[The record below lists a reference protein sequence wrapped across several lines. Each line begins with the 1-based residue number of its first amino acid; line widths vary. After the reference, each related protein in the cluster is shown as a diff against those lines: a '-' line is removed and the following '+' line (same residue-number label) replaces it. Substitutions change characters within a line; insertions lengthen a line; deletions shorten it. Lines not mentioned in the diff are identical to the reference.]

1 LLKVLIFSLLVVYC
15 NSQPIIK
22 RAGVVGPV
30 YGTYGLRGI
39 VPGARLVAG
48 GYGGYGYGGYGY
60 GGYGGYGGLFG
71 AVAAPVA
78 VAAPAVVAAPR
89 VVGPIPAAIQSYYTQ
104 EILPVQTVQEPV
116 QPQIIEVGPNALP
129 VVIHFQ
135 SASSPVTIEQSHVPG
150 APGEVQVTRSED
162 EPHRV
167 VHEVVRPVI
176 QEVKEIIQPYRRIT
190 QEIRPV
196 AEEVHSI
203 VAKGEGVRGV
213 VAPAPVAAVAAAP
226 VAVPVVAE
234 APVVEAVEEVAAP
247 VVAAVA
253 APITT
258 SIIRQPIGI
267 VNRLGAGIV
276 GAQRVLNGGF
286 IKYAEY

>member
-1 LLKVLIFSLLVVYC
+1 MYC

-267 VNRLGAGIV
+267 VNKLGAGIV